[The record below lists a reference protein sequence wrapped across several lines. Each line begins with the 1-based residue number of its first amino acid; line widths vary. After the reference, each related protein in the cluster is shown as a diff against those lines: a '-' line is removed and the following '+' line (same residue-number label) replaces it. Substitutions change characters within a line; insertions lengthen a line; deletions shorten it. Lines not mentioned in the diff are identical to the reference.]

1 MNEINNQNKP
11 RARQAEQQNCIE
23 EDEISLIDLFVVLLR
38 YRRMIVG
45 VTLAAMVLAAAG
57 YFLYPPYQYQ
67 KALENQMYEAHLS
80 VDLGPAPRNL
90 NIGYSL
96 DVFFNNPSLLYDALK
111 AAGYET
117 FGYEG
122 VLEIDLKDETQR
134 SRALNIIEKK
144 MVQNRTLDDRALE
157 EDQIVYTVSKSEN
170 GLTLMYRSKDK
181 AMSGKFLDSLYALG
195 KTQLASTLKP
205 FAETVVSAYERLL
218 NISDPSEGVKVTLE
232 NGKERYD
239 VAKRLLAG
247 EEEVLLQVGSSYVLE
262 PEIRIESFRNSF
274 KIKAVVLVVAAFFL
288 SIFLAFVLNA
298 IEKVKADEE
307 AMKKIREA
315 LSRETHSNEALSR
328 EAPGKK

>member
-1 MNEINNQNKP
+1 MY
-11 RARQAEQQNCIE
+11 QA
-23 EDEISLIDLFVVLLR
+23 
-38 YRRMIVG
+38 Y
-45 VTLAAMVLAAAG
+45 
-57 YFLYPPYQYQ
+57 
-67 KALENQMYEAHLS
+67 LS
-80 VDLGPAPRNL
+80 VDLGPAPKNL

-96 DVFFNNPSLLYDALK
+96 DVFFNNPALLYDALK

-122 VLEIDLKDETQR
+122 VLEIDLNDETQR
-134 SRALNIIEKK
+134 PKALNIIEKK
-144 MVQNRTLDDRALE
+144 MVQDRTLDDRALE
-157 EDQIVYTVSKSEN
+157 EDQIVYTVTKSEDN
-170 GLTLMYRSKDK
+170 SLRLVYRSKDK
-181 AMSGKFLDSLYALG
+181 AMSKKFLDSLYALG

-247 EEEVLLQVGSSYVLE
+247 EEDVLLQVGSFYVLE
-262 PEIRIESFRNSF
+262 PEIRIESFRDSF

-298 IEKVKADEE
+298 IEKVEADEE

-315 LSRETHSNEALSR
+315 LSRET
-328 EAPGKK
+328 PGKK